1 MNHPIRLA
9 AAAAVAL
16 AGVAA
21 LVVPPLARSQVQ
33 VQATPVYLP
42 IGVASA
48 GNASMVWFHEPS
60 SGRLL
65 ACQASAGAGGAVS
78 PIQCASAKMP

>member
-1 MNHPIRLA
+1 MKHPIRLA
-9 AAAAVAL
+9 AVAAVAL

-21 LVVPPLARSQVQ
+21 LIVPPLARSQVQ
-33 VQATPVYLP
+33 ATPAYLP

-60 SGRLL
+60 TGRVL

-78 PIQCASAKMP
+78 PIQCTTAKMP